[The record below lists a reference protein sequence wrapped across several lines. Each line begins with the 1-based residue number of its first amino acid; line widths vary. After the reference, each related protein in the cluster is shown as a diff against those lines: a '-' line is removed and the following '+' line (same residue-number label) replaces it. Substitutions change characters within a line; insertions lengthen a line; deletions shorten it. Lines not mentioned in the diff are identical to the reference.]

1 MKAKFSLAL
10 TLFSAIFISGC
21 QSLGHL
27 YPVQGPLASLTPPP
41 IYAAKFTLVA
51 NFSKPVTV
59 GAHSNDRQG
68 KLAITLA
75 NGEQFQG
82 TWKQVYEKAGTDS
95 APAGAT
101 GANSMAAAW
110 DTVYGQ
116 GFYVAHVLGQPLF
129 VHTELTGNQ
138 GTMLQVEWYDLG
150 NENNNGAAGYGARG
164 VAQDSK
170 GNIYKLVM

>member
-1 MKAKFSLAL
+1 MKTKLAL
-10 TLFSAIFISGC
+10 ALAALCVCMLSGC
-21 QSLGHL
+21 YAAGRL
-27 YPVQGPLASLTPPP
+27 YPIQGPLASQAPPP
-41 IYAAKFTLVA
+41 IFAAKASAGIKSGSFTA
-51 NFSKPVTV
+51 
-59 GAHSNDRQG
+59 
-68 KLAITLA
+68 TLA
-75 NGEQFQG
+75 NGEACKG
-82 TWKQVYEKAGTDS
+82 NWTSVST
-95 APAGAT
+95 APTVNG
-101 GANSMAAAW
+101 GVPANNQPQSNLAAAW